1 MKYLSVVWTVARKDL
16 LVEIRTLE
24 RLVAMSAFS
33 VLIGVLFH
41 FAIDTSLIRAQTIA
55 PSLIWMAT
63 IFVGMLG
70 LGRIYTIEDENR
82 ALSGLLQ
89 SPISLDAL
97 YFGKVLSN
105 FIILLSIVVLI
116 LFVFAVF
123 FNLSFPGNL
132 LGWTS
137 LSAVVFLGVL
147 SFVSI
152 MTLLSAVAVN
162 NTMGESIIPVLVFP
176 LLVPTVIHTVTAT
189 NRIFANRPFVEIE
202 GNLRILAA
210 IVLIFLVAGASLFRF
225 VIEE

>member
-1 MKYLSVVWTVARKDL
+1 MKYFSVVWTVARKDL
-16 LVEIRTLE
+16 LVEMRTLE
-24 RLVAMSAFS
+24 RLTAMAAFS

-123 FNLSFPGNL
+123 FNLSFPEDW
-132 LGWTS
+132 LGRIS
-137 LSAVVFLGVL
+137 LSAVVLLGVL

-176 LLVPTVIHTVTAT
+176 LLVPILIHTVTAT

-202 GNLRILAA
+202 GNLKILAA